1 MNISPHLLIDALILK
16 FLALWT
22 LNNLLLLSW
31 LIISIAKKDEVVN
44 LALKED
50 NLFFKLMI
58 LNHFNSNE
66 DDVLM
71 SIEDLRDLR
80 LRKQKIESEK
90 KARKYIM
97 DINQRYRKMSALK
110 RNNFLRNINP
120 FKKAA

>member
-1 MNISPHLLIDALILK
+1 MK
-16 FLALWT
+16 
-22 LNNLLLLSW
+22 
-31 LIISIAKKDEVVN
+31 
-44 LALKED
+44 
-50 NLFFKLMI
+50 

-66 DDVLM
+66 EDGLL
-71 SIEDLRDLR
+71 SIEDLRALR

-97 DINQRYRKMSALK
+97 DINQRYRKMSTLK

>member
-1 MNISPHLLIDALILK
+1 MK
-16 FLALWT
+16 
-22 LNNLLLLSW
+22 
-31 LIISIAKKDEVVN
+31 
-44 LALKED
+44 
-50 NLFFKLMI
+50 

-71 SIEDLRDLR
+71 SIEDLRALR
-80 LRKQKIESEK
+80 LLKKKIESEK

-97 DINQRYRKMSALK
+97 DINQRYRKMSAHK

>member
-1 MNISPHLLIDALILK
+1 MK
-16 FLALWT
+16 
-22 LNNLLLLSW
+22 
-31 LIISIAKKDEVVN
+31 
-44 LALKED
+44 
-50 NLFFKLMI
+50 

-71 SIEDLRDLR
+71 SIEDLRALR

-97 DINQRYRKMSALK
+97 DINQRYRKMRALK